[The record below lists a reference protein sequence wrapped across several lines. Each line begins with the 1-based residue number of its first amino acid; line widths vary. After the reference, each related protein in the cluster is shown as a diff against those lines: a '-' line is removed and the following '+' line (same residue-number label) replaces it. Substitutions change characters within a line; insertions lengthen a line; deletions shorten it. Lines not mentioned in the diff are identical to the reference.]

1 MWSRNGRY
9 STSNDTGRFEHCA
22 MPFWSSRLATKHHGQ
37 AKSEMTMSLTIRFD
51 ILRGGDGKVE
61 WNSEGDK
68 VREGMETGEVF
79 KVTGEGEER

>member
-1 MWSRNGRY
+1 
-9 STSNDTGRFEHCA
+9 
-22 MPFWSSRLATKHHGQ
+22 
-37 AKSEMTMSLTIRFD
+37 MSLTIRFD

-68 VREGMETGEVF
+68 VREGMETGEAF